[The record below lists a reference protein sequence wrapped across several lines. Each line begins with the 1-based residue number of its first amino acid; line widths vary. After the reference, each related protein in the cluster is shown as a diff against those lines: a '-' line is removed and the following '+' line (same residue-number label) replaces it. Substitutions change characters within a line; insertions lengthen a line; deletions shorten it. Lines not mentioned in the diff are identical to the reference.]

1 MMHVEFW
8 IPLVALEVLEVPQP
22 ADPQFIIVTLTR
34 SSKGTTGTK
43 SGDMDSISTLVGE
56 ALSPSPVWTE
66 SNIYG
71 QQNKNK
77 FVFRT
82 LRIYM
87 LLQ

>member
-1 MMHVEFW
+1 
-8 IPLVALEVLEVPQP
+8 
-22 ADPQFIIVTLTR
+22 
-34 SSKGTTGTK
+34 
-43 SGDMDSISTLVGE
+43 MDSISTLVGE
-56 ALSPSPVWTE
+56 ALLASPVWTE
-66 SNIYG
+66 SDIYG